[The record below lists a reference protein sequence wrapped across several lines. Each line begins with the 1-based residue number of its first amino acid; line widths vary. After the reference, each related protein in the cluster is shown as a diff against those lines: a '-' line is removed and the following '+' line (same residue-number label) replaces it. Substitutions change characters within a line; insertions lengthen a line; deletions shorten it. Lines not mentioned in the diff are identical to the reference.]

1 MIQFYDISMRLT
13 KHVRILSNMYDFIDI
28 IFQGCDISGITA
40 IMGDTTDSDCKI
52 EDNFIAFGGSKKCK
66 MSCQNSSGKKVSV
79 KKPFL
84 CRCSDNNTGT
94 ARECDWKNIEKPEKA
109 FDKKFFAAQSDAD
122 SDLKCA

>member
-1 MIQFYDISMRLT
+1 
-13 KHVRILSNMYDFIDI
+13 
-28 IFQGCDISGITA
+28 
-40 IMGDTTDSDCKI
+40 MGDTTDSDCKI
-52 EDNFIAFGGSKKCK
+52 EDNFIAFGGPKKCK

-84 CRCSDNNTGT
+84 CRCSDNDTGT